1 MKRLAVASICVLSL
15 AACDAGPRASASDVP
30 SGEVTPDGVVFQ
42 PLQVGLWDLDI
53 TQTPDGP
60 GGLVPAGGNIRA
72 CSDGVT
78 PLQMG
83 IVALPGSE
91 CPSSTARGPNG
102 GIIFSAH
109 CNINGVSVFAR
120 GVFAGDFQTGYS
132 TIVESDVV
140 DGVTPNGDNRRV
152 THVRARHAGD
162 CPAGMAPGTVQVMT
176 GG

>member
-1 MKRLAVASICVLSL
+1 MKRLAVASICVLTL
-15 AACDAGPRASASDVP
+15 AACDSGPRAAASDIP
-30 SGEVTPDGVVFQ
+30 AGEVTADGVNFEA
-42 PLQVGLWDLDI
+42 PRAGLWDLDI

-60 GGLVPAGGNIRA
+60 GGLVPAGGNVRA

-83 IVALPGSE
+83 MVALPGSE
-91 CPSSTARGPNG
+91 CPTRTARGPNG
-102 GIIFSAH
+102 GIIFSSH
-109 CNINGVSVFAR
+109 CSINGVQVFAR

-132 TIVESDVV
+132 TIVESDVQ

-152 THVRARHAGD
+152 TTVRARHAGD
-162 CPAGMAPGTVQVMT
+162 CPEDMQPGTVQIR